1 MTFPEYLGADGG
13 KVTVTRDGAIATVAF
28 HHPRGNSLPGALLR
42 ALAAAITA
50 AGKDAETRVIVL
62 RSEGTGPWCA
72 GASFDE
78 LTAITNATQGKEF
91 FSGFSGVIMAMTQV
105 PQFVIARIH
114 GKTAGGGVG
123 LTAAADYAI
132 CVEKAAFRLSEL
144 AVGIGPFVVGPV
156 IEKKIGTGAYAAMT
170 VDVEWRDAA
179 WAERHGL
186 VAKVVADDAALD
198 AAVSALANTLATSNP
213 EAMAELKRVFWAG
226 TERWPELLADR
237 AAASGRLVLSDFTR
251 AAIAKF
257 KSKG

>member
-1 MTFPEYLGADGG
+1 MTASAVDPGT
-13 KVTVTRDGAIATVAF
+13 VTVTTDGAIATVSF

-42 ALAAAITA
+42 RLAADIEAVSQQP
-50 AGKDAETRVIVL
+50 DMRVIVL

-78 LTAITNATQGKEF
+78 LAAIASPEEGLAF
-91 FSGFSGVIMAMTQV
+91 FSGFSGVILAMTRV
-105 PQFVIARIH
+105 PQFIIARIH

-132 CVEKAAFRLSEL
+132 CVERSAFRLSEL

-170 VDVEWRDAA
+170 VDADWRDSA

-186 VAKVVADDAALD
+186 VAKVVADEPALD
-198 AAVSALANTLATSNP
+198 AAVNALAATLARANP
-213 EAMAELKRVFWAG
+213 QAMAELKQVFWTG
-226 TERWPELLADR
+226 TEHWPTLLRER
-237 AAASGRLVLSDFTR
+237 AAASGRLVLSEHTR
-251 AAIAKF
+251 QAIAAF
-257 KSKG
+257 KAKS

>member
-1 MTFPEYLGADGG
+1 MTAPAVDPGT
-13 KVTVTRDGAIATVAF
+13 VTVTTDGGIATVSF

-42 ALAAAITA
+42 QLAADIA
-50 AGKDAETRVIVL
+50 AVGARPDVRVIIL

-78 LTAITNATQGKEF
+78 LVAIGSPEQGLEF
-91 FSGFSGVIMAMTQV
+91 FSGFSGVILAMTRV

-123 LTAAADYAI
+123 LTAAADYAV
-132 CVEKAAFRLSEL
+132 CVERAAFRLSEL

-170 VDVEWRDAA
+170 VDADWRDAA

-186 VAKVVADDAALD
+186 VAKVVADESALD
-198 AAVSALANTLATSNP
+198 AAVGALATTLARSNP
-213 EAMAELKRVFWAG
+213 QAVAELKRVFWTG
-226 TERWPELLADR
+226 TEHWPALLRER
-237 AAASGRLVLSDFTR
+237 AAASGRLVLSEHTR
-251 AAIAKF
+251 QAIAAF
-257 KSKG
+257 KAKA

>member
-1 MTFPEYLGADGG
+1 MTAPAVDPGTVS
-13 KVTVTRDGAIATVAF
+13 VTTDGAIATVSF

-42 ALAAAITA
+42 QLAAEITA
-50 AGKDAETRVIVL
+50 VGARADVRVIVL

-78 LTAITNATQGKEF
+78 LAAIRTPDEGLAF
-91 FSGFSGVIMAMTQV
+91 FSGFSGVILAMTRV

-123 LTAAADYAI
+123 LTAAADYAV
-132 CVEKAAFRLSEL
+132 CTTRAAFRLSEL

-156 IEKKIGTGAYAAMT
+156 IEKKIGSGAYAAMT
-170 VDVEWRDAA
+170 VDADWRDAA

-186 VAKVVADDAALD
+186 VATVVPDDAALD
-198 AAVSALANTLATSNP
+198 AAVQSLATTLAASNP
-213 EAMAELKRVFWAG
+213 AAMAELKQVFWSG
-226 TERWPELLADR
+226 TDHWPTLLRER

-251 AAIAKF
+251 HAIAAF
-257 KSKG
+257 KAKG

>member
-1 MTFPEYLGADGG
+1 MSATAVDPGT
-13 KVTVTRDGAIATVAF
+13 VTVTFDGAVATVSF
-28 HHPRGNSLPGALLR
+28 FHPRGNSLPGALLR
-42 ALAAAITA
+42 QLAAEITA
-50 AGKDAETRVIVL
+50 VGARPDVRVIIL

-78 LTAITNATQGKEF
+78 LVSIATPEQGLEF
-91 FSGFSGVIMAMTQV
+91 FSGFSGVILAMTQV

-132 CVEKAAFRLSEL
+132 CTSRAAFRLSEL

-170 VDVEWRDAA
+170 VDADWRDAT

-198 AAVSALANTLATSNP
+198 AAVSQLADTLARSNP
-213 EAMAELKRVFWAG
+213 QAMADLKRVFWSG
-226 TERWPELLADR
+226 TEHWPALLRER

-251 AAIAKF
+251 DAIAAF
-257 KSKG
+257 KAKG

>member
-1 MTFPEYLGADGG
+1 MATTVVDPGT
-13 KVTVTRDGAIATVAF
+13 VTVTQDGAVATVSF

-42 ALAAAITA
+42 RLAAEVA
-50 AGKDAETRVIVL
+50 ASGARADVRVIVL

-78 LTAITNATQGKEF
+78 LAAIATPEQGLEF
-91 FSGFSGVIMAMTQV
+91 FSGFSGVILAMTQV

-132 CVEKAAFRLSEL
+132 CTTRAAFRLSEL

-156 IEKKIGTGAYAAMT
+156 IERKVGSGAYAAMT
-170 VDVEWRDAA
+170 VDADWRDAA

-186 VAKVVADDAALD
+186 VAKVVADEAALD
-198 AAVSALANTLATSNP
+198 AAVAQLADTLARSNP
-213 EAMAELKRVFWAG
+213 QAMAELKRVFWAG
-226 TERWPELLADR
+226 TEHWPTLLRER
-237 AAASGRLVLSDFTR
+237 AAASGRLVLGDFTR
-251 AAIAKF
+251 EAIAAF
-257 KSKG
+257 KAGARA